1 LLTGAEVGVQTGA
14 FSQSILSDWTSC
26 TKFYLVDLWKHQEN
40 YHDHANANDQV
51 QEQYFETTK
60 TALQAYENKT
70 IFLRMT
76 SVEAAS
82 HVPNQTLDFVYIDAR
97 HDYCGVKEDLNAYW
111 PKLRPGGI
119 MAGYVSRR
127 EFALPMTNVPTL
139 CHRDWL
145 IFLLTL
151 CVHLCDSVYPFSHDF
166 MTAADVRAVSEQDW
180 SICMDGTIHEGAV
193 RGAVEEFAVQHG
205 LVLSVMYIEN
215 GHFASWLMQKQ
226 TIPEC
231 VNTSQMTKS

>member
-1 LLTGAEVGVQTGA
+1 MTHLANWILLLLAFVMATAHVLHGQGGRIMSSVPTIQTKIEHKIVCEEGVIYRQPGLPPLKGRGELGALLESRGLLTGAEVGVQTGA

-40 YHDHANANDQV
+40 YHDFANANDQV

-60 TALQAYENKT
+60 TALQPYENKT

-82 HVPNQTLDFVYIDAR
+82 HLPNQTLDFVYTDAR

-119 MAGYVSRR
+119 MAG
-127 EFALPMTNVPTL
+127 T
-139 CHRDWL
+139 
-145 IFLLTL
+145 
-151 CVHLCDSVYPFSHDF
+151 
-166 MTAADVRAVSEQDW
+166 
-180 SICMDGTIHEGAV
+180 
-193 RGAVEEFAVQHG
+193 
-205 LVLSVMYIEN
+205 
-215 GHFASWLMQKQ
+215 
-226 TIPEC
+226 
-231 VNTSQMTKS
+231 